1 MCSYPTCIDVLSN
14 TISMYFCLISSV
26 KSRKSLKPHQRE
38 LCVCM
43 YTLFTLSHYFF
54 PFQFWKREKEKV
66 GAKPYSSVWTAELI
80 EVGYKR
86 KWLKQ
91 KEKLLQT
98 RDMILKDW
106 FASLHVFLFNKIIVF
121 LFNRK
126 SLFSYLTENFI

>member
-1 MCSYPTCIDVLSN
+1 MASKV
-14 TISMYFCLISSV
+14 SS
-26 KSRKSLKPHQRE
+26 
-38 LCVCM
+38 
-43 YTLFTLSHYFF
+43 
-54 PFQFWKREKEKV
+54 
-66 GAKPYSSVWTAELI
+66 AIKPYSSVWTAELI
-80 EVGYKR
+80 EVGYEH